1 MVMGVARII
10 ETGRD
15 GQPHAVSCGMRR
27 PAAGEPGGPRFAWA
41 VGYRGWGRFAGDD
54 VESGMM
60 NRASFT
66 PVLNATRLSANVIA
80 G

>member
-1 MVMGVARII
+1 MVMGAARII

-15 GQPHAVSCGMRR
+15 RQPHAISCGMRR
-27 PAAGEPGGPRFAWA
+27 PGAGRPGGLRLACA
-41 VGYRGWGRFAGDD
+41 VGYRGRGRFAGDD

-66 PVLNATRLSANVIA
+66 PVLNATRLNTNVIA